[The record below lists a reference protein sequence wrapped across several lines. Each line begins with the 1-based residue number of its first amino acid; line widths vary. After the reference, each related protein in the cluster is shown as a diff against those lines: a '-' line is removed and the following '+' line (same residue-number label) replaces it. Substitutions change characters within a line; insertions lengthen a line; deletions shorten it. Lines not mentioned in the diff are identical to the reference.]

1 MKLILMSLV
10 SALMATTALAM
21 PKVGDVVNYN
31 FTISQQGQN
40 TNGTVKQTITTFVNG
55 MYNVETTYEAN
66 GQTQVQN
73 NQRKPENMIDD
84 ATINAVLSNCAAYN
98 GKLETVTVP
107 AGTFNTCSIPN
118 NENNQKGDIW
128 FGAVPFGVVKM
139 ISTNANGRQTYMEL
153 TSFQFGKQG
162 ILERVREN

>member
-1 MKLILMSLV
+1 MKLTLMSLV

-31 FTISQQGQN
+31 FTVSQQGQN
-40 TNGTVKQTITTFVNG
+40 TSGTLKQLITTFVNG
-55 MYNVETTYEAN
+55 MYNVETTYEVN

-84 ATINAVLSNCAAYN
+84 KTISAVLSNCSAYN

-107 AGTFNTCSIPN
+107 AGSFNTCLIPN
-118 NENNQKGDIW
+118 NENNQKGEVW

-139 ISTNANGRQTYMEL
+139 VSTNENGRQTRMDL
-153 TSFQFGKQG
+153 TSFQFGK
-162 ILERVREN
+162 